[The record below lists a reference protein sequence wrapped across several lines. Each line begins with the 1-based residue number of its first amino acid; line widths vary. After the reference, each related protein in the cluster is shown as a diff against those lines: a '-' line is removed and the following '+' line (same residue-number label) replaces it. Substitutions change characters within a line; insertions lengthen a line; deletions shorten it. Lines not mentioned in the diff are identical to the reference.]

1 MATRRRPWRRWQ
13 LVKNSKSLSLIV
25 CITAT
30 GLLVPLGL
38 LTVSSWGSA
47 PHDVV
52 SLVPLGSNLNE
63 LNQYLKRGRGST
75 GEVVEWI
82 PTASS
87 QSVARD
93 VVKNEFGMFVKKNLG
108 SYDEWKASARERD
121 QFTGQIT
128 FIHHG
133 STSSDANTFI
143 YHKGKLRKKDWGF
156 LPG

>member
-1 MATRRRPWRRWQ
+1 M
-13 LVKNSKSLSLIV
+13 VKNSKTLALIICV
-25 CITAT
+25 TAAV
-30 GLLVPLGL
+30 LLVPLGL
-38 LTVSSWGSA
+38 LTVASLGSA

-52 SLVPLGSNLNE
+52 SRVPLGSSLSE
-63 LNQYLKRGRGST
+63 LNKYLTRGRGST

-87 QSVARD
+87 QSAARD
-93 VVKNEFGMFVKKNLG
+93 LVENEFGTFVKKNLG
-108 SYDEWKASARERD
+108 SYDQWKASARERD
-121 QFTGQIT
+121 KFTGQIT